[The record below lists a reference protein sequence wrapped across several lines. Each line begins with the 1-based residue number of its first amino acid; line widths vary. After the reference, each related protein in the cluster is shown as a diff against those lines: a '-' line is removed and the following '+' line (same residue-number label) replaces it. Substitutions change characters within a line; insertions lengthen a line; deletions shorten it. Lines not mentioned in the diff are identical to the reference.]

1 MSTIKFRFPSPV
13 PIGDQL
19 AKCIWMMS
27 GTLNY
32 RLCDRS
38 YDCENCLLD
47 QALGARRAARSS
59 GHEKEAPSHSRK
71 NRIPKTNRGNAL
83 EAEIGVGTFRMAEG
97 LFYHPS
103 HFWAKVEGGGKLR
116 FGLDDFAQRLF
127 GRLYAVKLPPLGS
140 RINTT
145 DPSLRLAYCSGE
157 VPLAVPFAG
166 LVDQVNDRLEQ
177 QPSLANQSPYSQGW
191 LAVVQPDGLSDGL
204 KNMYFGQEAKGW
216 LPHEVSKLSQIVAE
230 SVEAYQQEVGAT
242 LQDGGVEIQE
252 LAKIVGPI
260 QHRRILSSFF
270 GDWIKG

>member
-1 MSTIKFRFPSPV
+1 M
-13 PIGDQL
+13 
-19 AKCIWMMS
+19 KCIWMMS

-32 RLCDRS
+32 RLCDRN
-38 YDCENCLLD
+38 YDCENCPLD
-47 QALGARRAARSS
+47 QALSARRAARLP
-59 GHEKEAPSHSRK
+59 EPEEEAASHSRK
-71 NRIPKTNRGNAL
+71 NKLPKTSRVDAS
-83 EAEIGVGTFRMAEG
+83 ESEIGIGTFRMAEG

-140 RINTT
+140 KIDTT

-157 VPLAVPFAG
+157 ALLAIPFAG

-177 QPSLANQSPYSQGW
+177 QPSLVNQSPYSLGW

-204 KNMYFGQEAKGW
+204 KDMYFGQEAKGW

-230 SVEAYQQEVGAT
+230 SAEVYRHEVGTT

-252 LAKIVGPI
+252 LAKVVGPI
-260 QHRRILSSFF
+260 QHRKILSSFF
-270 GDWIKG
+270 GSWIKE